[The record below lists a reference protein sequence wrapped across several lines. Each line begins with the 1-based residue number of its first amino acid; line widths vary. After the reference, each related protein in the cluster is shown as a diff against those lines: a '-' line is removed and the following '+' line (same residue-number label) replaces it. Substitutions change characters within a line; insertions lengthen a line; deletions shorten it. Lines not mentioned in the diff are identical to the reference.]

1 MKPRDLSDV
10 PYWTLKIWRDYAAH
24 EEDTG
29 EFDYDACHNRLWM
42 AELNAEI
49 ARRCEQTHGQRL
61 PDGYD
66 IYGSPAWEQW
76 WFEWTP
82 GEPVPPQNPMG
93 RP

>member
-1 MKPRDLSDV
+1 MTAFRDLSHV
-10 PYWTLKIWRDYAAH
+10 PYWTLKIWRDYA
-24 EEDTG
+24 EDEVDRGVEDSTPC
-29 EFDYDACHNRLWM
+29 ALLWM

-49 ARRCEQTHGQRL
+49 ARWCEQTHGQRL